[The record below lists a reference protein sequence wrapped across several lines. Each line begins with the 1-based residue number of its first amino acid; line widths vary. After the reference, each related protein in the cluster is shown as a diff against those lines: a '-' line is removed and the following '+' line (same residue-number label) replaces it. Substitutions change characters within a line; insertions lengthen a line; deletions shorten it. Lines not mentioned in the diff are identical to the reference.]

1 MRYSCYL
8 VILFAF
14 ATVAPAQVAIQG
26 ETVYTMNGAPI
37 KNGVVLLRDGKVEK
51 VGPAS
56 SVSVP
61 GGYQKYQ
68 AKVVTPGLIDARTV
82 VGLSGYMNQP
92 HDQDQLE
99 NSAPIQPELRA
110 IDAYDPKERLIE
122 WVRGFGI
129 TTIHTGHGVGALIS
143 GQTMVIKTNAETA
156 DQAMVPA
163 AMIAASIGDD
173 ARAERGK
180 SPGTRSKMVAML
192 RAELIKAQEST
203 KKAADKD
210 KKDGA
215 RDLRN
220 EAMQKLI
227 KGEMPLLLHAHR
239 ANDVLTAIRVA
250 KEFNLKLVL
259 DGVAEAPEILP
270 QLKSAGY
277 PIILHPTMERS
288 YGDAESLSMETASKL
303 SQAGLL
309 FALQSGFE
317 GYVPKTRVVLWEA
330 AVAAGNGLPFD
341 KALASITIDAARI
354 LGLEKRIGSLEPGKD
369 GDVALYDGD
378 PFEYTSHCTGVFING
393 ASVSNELN

>member
-56 SVSVP
+56 SVSIP